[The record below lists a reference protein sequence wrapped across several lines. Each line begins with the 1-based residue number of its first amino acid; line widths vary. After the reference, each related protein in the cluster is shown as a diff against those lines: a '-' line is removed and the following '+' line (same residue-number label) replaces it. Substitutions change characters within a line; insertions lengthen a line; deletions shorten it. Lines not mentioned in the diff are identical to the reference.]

1 MPVIGLLNVA
11 EGVALI
17 LWERLQPRILA
28 SFIRG

>member
-1 MPVIGLLNVA
+1 MPAMLGFHHKIVSA
-11 EGVALI
+11 